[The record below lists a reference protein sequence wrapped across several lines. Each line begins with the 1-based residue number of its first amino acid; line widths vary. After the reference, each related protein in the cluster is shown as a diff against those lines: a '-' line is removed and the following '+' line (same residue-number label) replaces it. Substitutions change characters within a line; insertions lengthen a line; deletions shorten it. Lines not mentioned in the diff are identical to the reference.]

1 MSLPIEN
8 GEDSEEVIF
17 DERTEKLFFPVEDE
31 EVFE

>member
-8 GEDSEEVIF
+8 GEDSEVIF